1 MRMIVDDAMDVH
13 ISVRLI
19 DRARDHTYCH
29 NYAAVNKAWEQRH
42 LSVGHVI
49 RTTLSKTHP

>member
-19 DRARDHTYCH
+19 DRARNHTYCH